1 MKKRKSLKGRLK
13 AYLLWPVYLNIL
25 LATMNVLIYMINIKT
40 GIVVSAFFLLYLI
53 VSLVV
58 YYSNKSSIVVNLV
71 DFASSYAQ
79 VQRQILKN
87 FILPYGLLDEN
98 GRFIWHNEALEDAL
112 GGEKLFRKSI
122 TTFIPEI
129 TKDSLPQE
137 NEEANVYITYG
148 ERDYRATLKR
158 IPVSEVAD
166 ENPLLSD
173 SDVQGTLFSL
183 FLFDETEINTYIK
196 ENYEKGIV
204 TGIIYIDNYD
214 EVMESVEDVRVSLL
228 TALVDRKIN
237 KYLSGYDALVRKTEK
252 DKYIVV
258 LTRKHF
264 DKLIEN
270 KFDILEEV
278 KTVNIGNEMPVT
290 LSMGFGVDSGS
301 VTDDASYARAAMDL
315 ALGRGGDQAVIKTKE
330 KVQYFGGKSQ
340 QQGKNTRVKARVKAQ
355 ALKELIDT
363 KDRILVMGHSNADI
377 DVFGAAI
384 GIYRATNAC
393 GKSCHIVINNVTEA
407 IKVMRESFENTSE
420 YPEDMFIN
428 NSQALDM
435 VDSQTALVVVD
446 TNKASITECPELL
459 NKCKSVVVL
468 DHHRQGS
475 DRIENATLSYIEPYA
490 SSTCEMVAEILQYIG
505 DNIKIKSNEAD
516 CLYGGI
522 MIDTNNFMV
531 KTGVRTFEAAAF
543 LRRNGADVTRV
554 RKIFRNDFVDYKAR
568 AEAVRNMELYND
580 KFAISVCP
588 SKDLDSPTV
597 VGAQAANELL
607 NISSVKA
614 SFVFSEFNDKI
625 YLSARSIDEINV
637 QLIMENLGGGGHI
650 SMAGAQFSDCDIED
664 AIDRLKNVLDEMEE
678 NGDI

>member
-1 MKKRKSLKGRLK
+1 MKKNKKLKGRLR
-13 AYLLWPVYLNIL
+13 AYVSWPMYLSLLLIV
-25 LATMNVLIYMINIKT
+25 MNAGLFCFDKKSGMI
-40 GIVVSAFFLLYLI
+40 VSGFVLLYIIISCVL
-53 VSLVV
+53 
-58 YYSNKSSIVVNLV
+58 YFANKSTIVFNLV

-79 VQRQILKN
+79 VQRQLLKD
-87 FILPYGLLDEN
+87 FVLPYALLDEN
-98 GRFIWHNEALEDAL
+98 GRFIWQNEAFINVF
-112 GGEKLFRKSI
+112 GVEKLFRKSI

-129 TKDSLPQE
+129 TKDVLPIDDEEVFIYFSNE
-137 NEEANVYITYG
+137 N
-148 ERDYRATLKR
+148 RDFKASVRR
-158 IPVSEVAD
+158 ISVAEMGG
-166 ENPLLSD
+166 ENPLLAEE
-173 SDVQGTLFSL
+173 DVEGTLFSI
-183 FLFDETEINTYIK
+183 FLFDETEINHYIK
-196 ENYEKGIV
+196 ENYEKGLV

-252 DKYIVV
+252 DRYFTV

-264 DKLIEN
+264 DRIIEN
-270 KFDILEEV
+270 KFEILEDV
-278 KTVNIGNEMPVT
+278 KTVNIGNEMAVT
-290 LSMGFGVDSGS
+290 LSMGFGAETGS
-301 VTDDASYARAAMDL
+301 ILDDALYARNAMDL
-315 ALGRGGDQAVIKTKE
+315 ALGRGGDQAVVKTKE
-330 KVQYFGGKSQ
+330 KVLYFGGKSQ

-377 DVFGAAI
+377 DVFGAAV
-384 GIYRATNAC
+384 GIYRATVAC
-393 GKSCHIVINNVTEA
+393 GKACNIVINDVTEA
-407 IKVMRESFENTSE
+407 IRLLMDTF
-420 YPEDMFIN
+420 N
-428 NSQALDM
+428 NSNEYGDDIFVNNAQALDL
-435 VDSQTALVVVD
+435 VDFGTALVVVD

-459 NKCKSVVVL
+459 NRCKSVVVL

-554 RKIFRNDFVDYKAR
+554 RKIFRNDYVDYKAR
-568 AEAVRNMELYND
+568 AETVRAMELFNE

-588 SKDLDSPTV
+588 SKGLDSPTV

-650 SMAGAQFSDCDIED
+650 SMAGTQFSNCT
-664 AIDRLKNVLDEMEE
+664 IDEAKDKLKEVLVTMEE

>member
-1 MKKRKSLKGRLK
+1 MKKKKTLKGRLK
-13 AYLLWPVYLNIL
+13 AYMMWPVYLNIL
-25 LATMNVLIYMINIKT
+25 LVAMNALIYMVNIKSGMLVSGFVLIYFII
-40 GIVVSAFFLLYLI
+40 SLI
-53 VSLVV
+53 V
-58 YYSNKSSIVVNLV
+58 YFSNKSSVVVNLV

-87 FILPYGLLDEN
+87 FVLPYALLDEN
-98 GRFIWHNEALEDAL
+98 GRFIWQNEAFEDVF

-129 TKDSLPQE
+129 NKDSLPQE
-137 NEEANVYITYG
+137 NDEANIYITY
-148 ERDYRATLKR
+148 EDKDYRVALKR
-158 IPVSEVAD
+158 IPVSEMAD

-173 SDVQGTLFSL
+173 SDVQGTLFSV
-183 FLFDETEINTYIK
+183 FLFDETEINRYIK

-252 DKYIVV
+252 DKYVVV

-290 LSMGFGVDSGS
+290 LSMGFGIDSGS

-363 KDRILVMGHSNADI
+363 KDRILVMGHANADI

-384 GIYRATNAC
+384 GIYRATKAYEKNC
-393 GKSCHIVINNVTEA
+393 NIVINNVTEA

-435 VDSQTALVVVD
+435 VDSQTVLVVVD

-459 NKCKSVVVL
+459 NRCKSVVVL

-568 AEAVRNMELYND
+568 AEAVQNMELYNG

-650 SMAGAQFSDCDIED
+650 SMAGAQFSDCGIVD
-664 AIDRLKNVLDEMEE
+664 AIDRLKSVLDEMEE

>member
-1 MKKRKSLKGRLK
+1 MSKKKKLKGRLK
-13 AYLLWPVYLNIL
+13 AYVSWP
-25 LATMNVLIYMINIKT
+25 
-40 GIVVSAFFLLYLI
+40 LYLSLLLLVMNAGVYVVDRKSGVI
-53 VSLVV
+53 VSGFVLAYLIIALVV
-58 YYSNKSSIVVNLV
+58 YIKNKESIVFNLV

-79 VQRQILKN
+79 VQRQLLKD
-87 FILPYGLLDEN
+87 FALPYALLDET
-98 GRFIWHNEALEDAL
+98 GRFIWQNEAFMDIFEN
-112 GGEKLFRKSI
+112 GKMFRKSI
-122 TTFIPEI
+122 TAFIPEI
-129 TKDSLPQE
+129 TKETLPE
-137 NEEANVYITYG
+137 NGEEANIFFTHD
-148 ERDYRATLKR
+148 ESDFRANIKR
-158 IPVSEVAD
+158 ISVAEMAAD
-166 ENPLLSD
+166 NPLLSD
-173 SDVQGTLFSL
+173 EDVEGTLISV
-183 FLFDETEINTYIK
+183 FLFDETEINHYIQ
-196 ENYEKGIV
+196 ENYEKGLV

-228 TALVDRKIN
+228 SALVDRKIN
-237 KYLSGYDALVRKTEK
+237 KYLSEYDALVRKTEK
-252 DKYIVV
+252 DRYITV

-264 DKLIEN
+264 DRLIEN
-270 KFDILEEV
+270 KFEILEEV
-278 KTVNIGNEMPVT
+278 KTINIGNEMAVT
-290 LSMGFGVDSGS
+290 LSMGFGAETGS
-301 VTDDASYARAAMDL
+301 ILDDAAYARNAMDL

-330 KVQYFGGKSQ
+330 KVLYFGGKSQ

-363 KDRILVMGHSNADI
+363 KDRILVMGHANADI
-377 DVFGAAI
+377 DVFGAAV
-384 GIYRATNAC
+384 GIYRATVAC
-393 GKSCHIVINNVTEA
+393 GKACNIVINDVTEA
-407 IKVMRESFENTSE
+407 IRVMMESFKNSSE
-420 YPEDMFIN
+420 YGDDIFIN
-428 NSQALDM
+428 NLQALDL
-435 VDSQTALVVVD
+435 VDFGTALVVVD

-459 NKCKSVVVL
+459 NRCKSVVVL

-554 RKIFRNDFVDYKAR
+554 RKIFRNDYVDYKAR
-568 AEAVRNMELYND
+568 AETVREMELFD
-580 KFAISVCP
+580 EKFAISVCP
-588 SKDLDSPTV
+588 SKGLDSPTV

-650 SMAGAQFSDCDIED
+650 SMAGAQFVDCT
-664 AIDRLKNVLDEMEE
+664 IDEAKEQLKTVLLDMES
-678 NGDI
+678 NGEI